1 MDRAAAEAAYAP
13 AAREALASFD
23 VAPAALELVHMAEN
37 VTFRVTGSRGGT
49 AYVLRLHRPGYRTHE
64 ELKSE
69 RVWIRALDDAGI
81 AVPAPVQASDGSD
94 YVPVRIAA
102 TGERRYAG
110 LARWVDGENL
120 SGVLQ
125 RTAAA
130 DARSRCYEQLGAMMA
145 SLHNQSTAWS
155 VPPSFRRHTLDAD
168 GLVGARPFWGP
179 FWEHA
184 ALSHSERR
192 LLLTSRARAHAAL
205 EGLGHDPAT
214 WSLIHADMH
223 PGNIILVT
231 GDRLAIIDF
240 DDTGFGWHHYDIAVA
255 LINQRG
261 KPDEALVEDAFLR
274 GYRAVRP
281 FAEEAVARI
290 PLFTLVRGMAVIG
303 WYHQRPEIKPPA
315 FDKLK
320 AFVCEQCAAFR
331 WD

>member
-1 MDRAAAEAAYAP
+1 MDRAAAEDAYTP
-13 AAREALASFD
+13 AAREALAAFE

-37 VTFRVTGSRGGT
+37 VTFRVTGRDGA

-69 RVWIRALDDAGI
+69 RVWIRALDEAGI
-81 AVPAPVQASDGSD
+81 GVPAPVPTSDGSD

-110 LARWVDGENL
+110 LGRWVDGEIL
-120 SGVLQ
+120 FGVLR
-125 RTAAA
+125 RTADA
-130 DARSRCYEQLGAMMA
+130 DARGRYYEQLGAMMA
-145 SLHNQSTAWS
+145 ALHNQSTAWS

-168 GLVGARPFWGP
+168 GLMGDRPFWGP

-184 ALSHSERR
+184 ALSQSERR
-192 LLLTSRARAHAAL
+192 LLLATRARAHAAL

-223 PGNIILVT
+223 PGNILVV

-255 LINQRG
+255 LISQRG
-261 KPDEALVEDAFLR
+261 EPDEALVEAAFLR

-281 FAEEAVARI
+281 FAEAAAALI

-303 WYHQRPEIKPPA
+303 WYHQRPEIKPA
-315 FDKLK
+315 TFDKLK
-320 AFVCEQCAAFR
+320 AFVCERCAAFR

>member
-13 AAREALASFD
+13 AAREALAAFE

-37 VTFRVTGSRGGT
+37 VTFRVTGRDAA

-69 RVWIRALDDAGI
+69 RVWIRALDEAGI
-81 AVPAPVQASDGSD
+81 GVPAPVPASDGSD

-110 LARWVDGENL
+110 LTRWVDGEIL
-120 SGVLQ
+120 FGVLR
-125 RTAAA
+125 RTADT
-130 DARSRCYEQLGAMMA
+130 DARGRYYEQLGAMMA
-145 SLHNQSTAWS
+145 TLHNQSTAWS

-168 GLVGARPFWGP
+168 GLMGDRPFWGP

-184 ALSHSERR
+184 ALSQSERR
-192 LLLTSRARAHAAL
+192 LLLATRARVHAAL
-205 EGLGHDPAT
+205 EGLGRDPAT

-223 PGNIILVT
+223 PGNILVV

-240 DDTGFGWHHYDIAVA
+240 DDSGFGWHHYDIAVA
-255 LINQRG
+255 LISQRG
-261 KPDEALVEDAFLR
+261 EPDEALVEAAFLR

-281 FAEEAVARI
+281 FAEAAAALI

-303 WYHQRPEIKPPA
+303 WYHQRPDIEPAA
-315 FDKLK
+315 FDELK
-320 AFVCEQCAAFR
+320 ALVCERCAAFR

>member
-1 MDRAAAEAAYAP
+1 MDRAAVEAAYAP
-13 AAREALASFD
+13 AAREALAAFG
-23 VAPAALELVHMAEN
+23 VAPIALELLHVAEN
-37 VTFRVTGSRGGT
+37 VTFRVTGSRDGT
-49 AYVLRLHRPGYRTHE
+49 AYVLRLHRPGYRTQG
-64 ELKSE
+64 ELVSE
-69 RVWIRALDDAGI
+69 RTWIRALDKAGI
-81 AVPAPVQASDGSD
+81 GVPAPVPAPDGSD

-110 LARWVDGENL
+110 LARWVDGEIL
-120 SGVLQ
+120 SSVLR
-125 RTAAA
+125 RTAEA
-130 DARSRCYEQLGAMMA
+130 DAHGRYYEQLGAMMA

-155 VPPSFRRHTLDAD
+155 VPPSFTRHTLDAD
-168 GLVGARPFWGP
+168 GLMGNRPFWGP
-179 FWEHA
+179 FWEHE
-184 ALSHSERR
+184 ALSGSERR
-192 LLLTSRARAHAAL
+192 LLLASRAQAHAAL
-205 EGLGHDPAT
+205 ERLGRDPVT

-223 PGNIILVT
+223 PGNILVA

-255 LINQRG
+255 LFHQRG
-261 KPDEALVEDAFLR
+261 EPDHALVEEAFLG

-281 FAEEAVARI
+281 FTRGAAALI

-303 WYHQRPEIKPPA
+303 WYHQRPEIKPAA